1 MVNLESIV
9 VLCRLGMVVEVDSA
23 ASCRYSTYFYIIDPR
38 EEIVMLLL
46 SQLLP
51 THSYPVRCKLRVAIN
66 SAVITDKPTSMSCI
80 GGAATVDIAAR
91 L

>member
-23 ASCRYSTYFYIIDPR
+23 ASCRYSTYFYIDPR

-51 THSYPVRCKLRVAIN
+51 THSYPVRCELRVAIN
-66 SAVITDKPTSMSCI
+66 SAVITDKPTSMSCV
-80 GGAATVDIAAR
+80 GGATTVDIAAR